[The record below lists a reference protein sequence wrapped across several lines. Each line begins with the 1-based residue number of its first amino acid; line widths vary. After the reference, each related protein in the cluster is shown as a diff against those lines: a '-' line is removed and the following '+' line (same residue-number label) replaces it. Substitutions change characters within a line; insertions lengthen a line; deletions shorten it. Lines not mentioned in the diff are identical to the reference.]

1 VTNAPSFFLGEAD
14 FTHATQDTDHGAPSS
29 QRITVTASPRRR
41 GRGGGWQHHLALRS
55 STSSIQSGS
64 ESSSS
69 YAHGYPEY
77 LSPDP
82 STIVHDVQWV
92 YEWESP
98 EFYSM
103 LISEWQSTAAW
114 MGQTWDDYKASL
126 MANRHVALMSVND
139 YHMANFTWM
148 MPQ

>member
-1 VTNAPSFFLGEAD
+1 
-14 FTHATQDTDHGAPSS
+14 
-29 QRITVTASPRRR
+29 
-41 GRGGGWQHHLALRS
+41 
-55 STSSIQSGS
+55 
-64 ESSSS
+64 
-69 YAHGYPEY
+69 
-77 LSPDP
+77 
-82 STIVHDVQWV
+82 
-92 YEWESP
+92 
-98 EFYSM
+98 M